1 MPKKFFSFEF
11 FMKVLD
17 IGNFITNQNGYK
29 KRLKSYIK
37 INKIRVER
45 FSIGTTLILTCKF
58 KKF

>member
-1 MPKKFFSFEF
+1 
-11 FMKVLD
+11 MKVLD